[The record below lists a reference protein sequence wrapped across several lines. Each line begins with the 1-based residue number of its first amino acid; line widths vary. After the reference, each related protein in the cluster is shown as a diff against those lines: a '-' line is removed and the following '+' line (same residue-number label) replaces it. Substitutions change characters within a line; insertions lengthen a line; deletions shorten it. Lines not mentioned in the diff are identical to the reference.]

1 MEGNFLIDVFT
12 FNENIKKGI
21 LNNCYLFCGIDEQLM
36 KDGIN
41 SIVNKVLDKNL
52 MDLNYIKFDGST
64 LESFESVINACET
77 LPFMSDKKVVLVY
90 RASFFQE
97 DKNDSIFNRIYEYIS
112 NLPGYCILIFYDVF
126 KSKRDKPG
134 KKIYKLDKRACVV
147 KADKIKG
154 QQLEGKIKS
163 FFEARGKQIGRIEL
177 KVFSSLMDENNLNII
192 ENEVEKLC
200 CYTYEKSITKE
211 DIKELFLKSNDDDIF
226 DLVNPISQKKVKEA
240 IEVLNELIY
249 RGEKIPYIL
258 NMIERQ
264 FNRLFRVKMLL
275 ENKKS
280 KQDVMKELNIR
291 SDYACDIIIGQSKKF
306 TLKQLEHALQ
316 LCLDCEQ
323 KIKSSTVNGKTE
335 IELLVINTITG

>member
-1 MEGNFLIDVFT
+1 MIDVFT

-41 SIVNKVLDKNL
+41 SIINKVLDKNFI
-52 MDLNYIKFDGST
+52 DLNYVKFDGST
-64 LESFESVINACET
+64 LENFEPVVNACET
-77 LPFMSDKKVVLVY
+77 LPFMSDKKIVLVY

-97 DKNDSIFNRIYEYIS
+97 DKNDNIFNRIYEYIS
-112 NLPGYCILIFYDVF
+112 NLPDYCILIFYDVF

-134 KKIYKLDKRACVV
+134 KKIYKIDKRACVV

-200 CYTYEKSITKE
+200 CYTYEKSISKE

-226 DLVNPISQKKVKEA
+226 DLINPISQKKVKEA

-249 RGEKIPYIL
+249 KGEKIPYIL
-258 NMIERQ
+258 NMVERQ
-264 FNRLFRVKMLL
+264 FSRLFRVKMLL
-275 ENKKS
+275 ENKKT
-280 KQDVMKELNIR
+280 KQDIMKELNIR

-306 TLKQLEHALQ
+306 TLKQLERALQ

-323 KIKSSTVNGKTE
+323 KIKSSTVNEKTE
-335 IELLVINTITG
+335 MELLVINTITG